1 MKCVLGVDIGTSG
14 ARAVLLNSNRN
25 IINSSNTAHGYNII
39 KTGWVEQDVD
49 VYWESF
55 CKITKDI
62 MKQII

>member
-14 ARAVLLNSNRN
+14 ARAVLLNSNGN
-25 IINSSNTAHGYNII
+25 IINSSNTTHGYNII

-55 CKITKDI
+55 CKIETN
-62 MKQII
+62 